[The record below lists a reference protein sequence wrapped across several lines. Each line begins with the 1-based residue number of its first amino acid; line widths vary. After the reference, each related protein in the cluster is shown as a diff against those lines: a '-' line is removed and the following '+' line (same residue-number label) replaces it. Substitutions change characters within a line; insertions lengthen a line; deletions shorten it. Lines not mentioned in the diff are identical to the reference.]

1 MKTKNNGTTAA
12 QVEDIKRFP
21 TVTYPIMAD
30 DLHTP
35 QAYAY
40 NLRRAIV
47 TDCTTE
53 QRAELVK
60 LLDGKDTAEGVTFR
74 NSQANRDRLH
84 IWQNREARKQRAA
97 ILGDGWQYVEG
108 INQGTQPGDLITCID
123 GTRGRVTKASAKSSV
138 IEFETE
144 SGQRLNVGG
153 YFRQDRNYSTSEK
166 LRNSESKERD
176 AFNLPSRDE
185 RRPSAK
191 SEPEGFRVGDKVRH
205 NQSNEV
211 ATITAI
217 RRAYVPMFG
226 SIRLLYTLDFGKS
239 VIGPFCSE
247 LNGGEFLAEAITPVV
262 TSWATDYTADD
273 FRKLEANPEAVE
285 ADPDIM
291 GRRFLSSAGLTE
303 LQVFIQ
309 DYAGNEA
316 HALYYIWDELAQ
328 EVRANVRPLSWLR
341 SQFSAANGWQPA

>member
-1 MKTKNNGTTAA
+1 MNNGTTAA

-40 NLRRAIV
+40 NLRYAIV
-47 TDCTTE
+47 TDCTRE

-74 NSQANRDRLH
+74 NSKANRDRLH

-97 ILGDGWQYVEG
+97 ILGEGWQYVEG

-153 YFRQDRNYSTSEK
+153 YFRKDRNYSTSE
-166 LRNSESKERD
+166 
-176 AFNLPSRDE
+176 
-185 RRPSAK
+185 K

-239 VIGPFCSE
+239 VIGPFGCE

-291 GRRFLSSAGLTE
+291 GRRFRSSAGLTE

>member
-21 TVTYPIMAD
+21 TVTYPITAD

-40 NLRRAIV
+40 NLRYAIV

-74 NSQANRDRLH
+74 NSTDNRDRLH

-153 YFRQDRNYSTSEK
+153 YFRKDRNYST
-166 LRNSESKERD
+166 
-176 AFNLPSRDE
+176 
-185 RRPSAK
+185 SAK

-273 FRKLEANPEAVE
+273 TL
-285 ADPDIM
+285 
-291 GRRFLSSAGLTE
+291 AGHT
-303 LQVFIQ
+303 IKTG
-309 DYAGNEA
+309 DN
-316 HALYYIWDELAQ
+316 AL
-328 EVRANVRPLSWLR
+328 
-341 SQFSAANGWQPA
+341 

>member
-21 TVTYPIMAD
+21 TVTYPITAD

-40 NLRRAIV
+40 NLRYAIV

-74 NSQANRDRLH
+74 NSKDNRYRLH

-97 ILGDGWQYVEG
+97 ILGEGWQYAGNLYETPQAKEG
-108 INQGTQPGDLITCID
+108 DAICAVD
-123 GTRGRVTKASAKSSV
+123 GTTGICTQSHPESCV
-138 IEFETE
+138 IEFK
-144 SGQRLNVGG
+144 SDKDGKLLSVCG
-153 YFRQDRNYSTSEK
+153 YFFRSANYSTSEQ
-166 LRNSESKERD
+166 
-176 AFNLPSRDE
+176 
-185 RRPSAK
+185 

-226 SIRLLYTLDFGKS
+226 SFRLLYTLDFGKS

-291 GRRFLSSAGLTE
+291 GRRFRSSAGLTE

-341 SQFSAANGWQPA
+341 SRFSAANGWQPA